1 MRSKARAKDRTQWL
15 HQGELD
21 GEATSE
27 SPETKR
33 IQQATKRAKK
43 WTCPDERTSGS
54 EPEYAMGQANMEATS
69 MPKTSGVFHYT
80 EWLIGKLTDDQ
91 RRKLARSFTY
101 MDLCAGLGA
110 TLIVHEAIRRAMA
123 RHGLNIIGQRSGLTE
138 SVKDRREALGRR
150 LDCLGLNAPI
160 KNNTADLSGDLS
172 DMFLADLLF
181 MGIVC
186 ADVSTCSSTPKSLN
200 DPLGSTG
207 ASWLAFPCLLGQ
219 VTSRRSA

>member
-1 MRSKARAKDRTQWL
+1 MPWLHRTQASTTKAE
-15 HQGELD
+15 QD

-27 SPETKR
+27 SEETKR

-54 EPEYAMGQANMEATS
+54 EPEYALGEANMGATS

-101 MDLCAGLGA
+101 MDLCAGLGT
-110 TLIVHEAIRRAMA
+110 TLMVHEAIRRAMA
-123 RHGLNIIGQRSGLTE
+123 RHRLKINGRCIGLTE

-160 KNNTADLSGDLS
+160 KNSNADLSGDLS
-172 DMFLADLLF
+172 DMFWQTSCSWALCAPTSAHVPQPRSLSMILWVVL
-181 MGIVC
+181 VC
-186 ADVSTCSSTPKSLN
+186 R
-200 DPLGSTG
+200 G
-207 ASWLAFPCLLGQ
+207 WFPCLLGQ